1 MVSKVNAASQENL
14 IAPKPEVVVGIEIQE
29 NRGVEIQINE
39 PSKKVAA
46 QATPK
51 TWSSVAT
58 EQKLIAKGM
67 SLKLI
72 VPSIYNGR
80 NVAKIDKSEVEKLSD
95 IWANDVVDSMEDRN
109 AILCAGPNP
118 LNNRHIIVKAWTTK
132 FNFHEEIMRLVPL
145 WVRFP
150 NLPLNCWGPET
161 VSSIGS
167 IIGVSLFV
175 DECTTRL
182 MRVSYARLLV
192 EFDVT
197 KLVPRTIHI
206 KDYNGNIIEQ
216 KVQYDWVPLF
226 AKNAKQ

>member
-95 IWANDVVDSMEDRN
+95 IWANDVV
-109 AILCAGPNP
+109 LY
-118 LNNRHIIVKAWTTK
+118 IVG
-132 FNFHEEIMRLVPL
+132 R
-145 WVRFP
+145 
-150 NLPLNCWGPET
+150 
-161 VSSIGS
+161 
-167 IIGVSLFV
+167 SLIV
-175 DECTTRL
+175 C
-182 MRVSYARLLV
+182 
-192 EFDVT
+192 
-197 KLVPRTIHI
+197 
-206 KDYNGNIIEQ
+206 
-216 KVQYDWVPLF
+216 
-226 AKNAKQ
+226 